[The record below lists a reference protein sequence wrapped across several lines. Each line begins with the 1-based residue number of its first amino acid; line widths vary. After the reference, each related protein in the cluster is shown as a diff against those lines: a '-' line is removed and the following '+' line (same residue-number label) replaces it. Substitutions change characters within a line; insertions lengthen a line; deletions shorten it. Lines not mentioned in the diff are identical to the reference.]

1 MNERPMKTILKPR
14 GVRFS
19 DEQWAR
25 LETIAEGENK
35 RSGGKVT
42 ASDVVRYAV
51 DMMEAERMA
60 HEPQARNN

>member
-1 MNERPMKTILKPR
+1 MKDKAVLKPR

-25 LETIAEGENK
+25 LGKRAEAENK
-35 RSGGKVT
+35 KNKNATVT

-51 DMMEAERMA
+51 EQVEQREADK
-60 HEPQARNN
+60 QAQKT